1 MYHNLAF
8 NQKRFY
14 TYLNYCLAFIFSLIF
29 LIYAKKLG
37 LINLNK
43 YILVISLSAIFASVI
58 YSTSIKSE
66 YNKGLILIGITNKSL
81 YLLFFFSLI
90 VAIYLGY
97 KNTFLVIF
105 LYLNIFYEICFNLIL
120 IYFLVRSSDRNPTDS
135 SDLSFPSSS
144 SLYSRHL
151 KEMFGNM
158 SFDPSASHSAYLLV
172 RR

>member
-1 MYHNLAF
+1 MIKINNLMNHNLVF

-14 TYLNYCLAFIFSLIF
+14 TYLNYSLAFIFSLIF

-66 YNKGLILIGITNKSL
+66 YNKGLILIGITNKTL

-105 LYLNIFYEICFNLIL
+105 FYLNIFYEICFNLIL
-120 IYFLVRSSDRNPTDS
+120 IYFVKNNKTFLHSQFQLLNAFTRNLFLFF
-135 SDLSFPSSS
+135 LSFFFMIF
-144 SLYSRHL
+144 YQ
-151 KEMFGNM
+151 
-158 SFDPSASHSAYLLV
+158 
-172 RR
+172 